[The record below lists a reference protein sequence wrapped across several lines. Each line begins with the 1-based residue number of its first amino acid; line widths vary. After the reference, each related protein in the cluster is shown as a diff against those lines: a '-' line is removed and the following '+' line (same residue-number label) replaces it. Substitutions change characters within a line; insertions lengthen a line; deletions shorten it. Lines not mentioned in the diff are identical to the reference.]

1 MFIKLTFITT
11 ISGDETRAVKI
22 SEIKEVCPSG
32 SESEVFVRGQWRAVR
47 ESFDDIFGV
56 IDSQAVA
63 KEYERLNSKNIR
75 SSKKKNSHPHSQPK
89 TFGMRS

>member
-1 MFIKLTFITT
+1 MFIKLTFTST

-56 IDSQAVA
+56 ID
-63 KEYERLNSKNIR
+63 NSKCT
-75 SSKKKNSHPHSQPK
+75 KKPA
-89 TFGMRS
+89 

>member
-63 KEYERLNSKNIR
+63 KEYERLWDEELSR
-75 SSKKKNSHPHSQPK
+75 
-89 TFGMRS
+89 